1 MQLHVQGKC
10 FSQSQLSH
18 HSLRHPLL
26 DVQASTLAS
35 LARLAALSE
44 SQRRLIGASD
54 VNAKLSGYLRMD
66 PGVRAGTLSLLR
78 SLSRSSLLVRGPL
91 GEASMARQ
99 LVGLLAPGAVDT
111 ASRVAAA
118 GALANLVVE
127 DSPSRAAVLES
138 GGLTCFVDLALER
151 RPQADAAMG
160 EGADGEGVVAGPVGG
175 QDGSPASPT
184 SPGRVTTPDAMRSEL
199 QLLGVWG
206 LSSLAFRSQDWLKR
220 DIAAALPWSGLH
232 PALFLE
238 EGAESVSAAQQ
249 ELSEKAWLL
258 LRNLVHGA
266 AESLPDLL
274 AWAAQPPLLETF
286 RKGVASTRLSA
297 KVGGGWDRALCHE
310 MWVYKSDKNEFNKR
324 QQEGCA
330 VVRTSRS

>member
-127 DSPSRAAVLES
+127 DSLSRAAVLES
-138 GGLTCFVDLALER
+138 GGLACFVDLALER

-160 EGADGEGVVAGPVGG
+160 EGVDGEGVAAGLASG
-175 QDGSPASPT
+175 QDGSPASPP
-184 SPGRVTTPDAMRSEL
+184 SPGRAAEPDAMRSEL

-297 KVGGGWDRALCHE
+297 KVGGGWKWVLCYW
-310 MWVYKSDKNEFNKR
+310 MCVYMNDKNL
-324 QQEGCA
+324 
-330 VVRTSRS
+330 